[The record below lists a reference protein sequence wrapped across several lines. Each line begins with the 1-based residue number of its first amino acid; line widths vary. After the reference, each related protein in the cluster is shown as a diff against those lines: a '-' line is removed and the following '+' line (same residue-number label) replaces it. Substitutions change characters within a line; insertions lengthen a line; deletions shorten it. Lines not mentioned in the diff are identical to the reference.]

1 MLGMGI
7 SQPWPEAMFVVTG
20 QRHFDA
26 GPIAEYFRPLTEWI
40 MEQNRQNG
48 DQPGWPDSDWIPPL
62 PRDWKAGDP
71 SSGSFN
77 KYSAVSLWTGV
88 ALTLLCFCLQLQR

>member
-26 GPIAEYFRPLTEWI
+26 GPIADYFRPLTEWI
-40 MEQNRQNG
+40 TEQNRQNG
-48 DQPGWPDSDWIPPL
+48 DEPGWPDSDWIPPL
-62 PRDWKAGDP
+62 PKGGLLIKVFRVTQFDNSKLIP
-71 SSGSFN
+71 MF
-77 KYSAVSLWTGV
+77 
-88 ALTLLCFCLQLQR
+88 ALLIFLFISI